1 MAMSVAGA
9 AGQPGT
15 SDHCAR
21 RLLSGENELDT
32 GKWCEECGH
41 TPFRRRADQR
51 RVMSRLRSA
60 PLRSQ
65 PGRAVA
71 CRMASVELSRALLC
85 DASPAPC
92 RSRCRYRYR

>member
-51 RVMSRLRSA
+51 RVMSRLRSV
-60 PLRSQ
+60 RSPAR
-65 PGRAVA
+65 PGRRVPNG
-71 CRMASVELSRALLC
+71 VG
-85 DASPAPC
+85 
-92 RSRCRYRYR
+92 